1 MSTPAVYTPSEP
13 TGPPPAHLANEE
25 DDDELVRILK
35 AHANLLT
42 TRGRLTVDSEIQE
55 ANNQIK
61 HIINILMQRCKAK
74 HEELGITKD
83 LLAFAQGKI
92 NAFDETFTNLEHQ
105 LVIIRAANDNFR
117 DVNHNLQRDYDTV
130 DELRRRAIGERN
142 QVRHERNVLQ
152 ADYTQAVRD
161 RNEAQNAVN
170 RGNILL
176 NHWRLRATRTGGQL
190 VLANAQIGQVNAQ
203 LVHANNR
210 TIEST
215 TTSFKQYST
224 RDDMATTAIGLP
236 IFEGKATDDI
246 DTFVRLYMGYF
257 DTINLNPYAAGGP
270 PESWKRAMGILRS
283 CIGGAN
289 LAAFVAL
296 VIPEGAGGPNANT
309 YVNGS
314 QARAYSRDAA
324 NALATIRAAFIPTH
338 DLMGGDVAWG
348 RAGARPTDRAA
359 PATADAGIAANDN
372 QPIVFPGIKPNQA
385 LYWLRTQFPTIL
397 DEKKRI
403 RFNSLYQENEP
414 VDAFYRTV
422 KRAGKLLKLTDDLII
437 DQFFRGLSADNI
449 CEAER
454 FHNLNPDDLVK
465 HLGNLERRRAE
476 MRLGLQDRN
485 RRLRAD
491 YSDVTQPPLGKQE
504 PVVLKLKSSEISQ
517 EQLDKLLKAQ
527 AENLTKSFQAQ
538 IQELQKNIYRQR
550 PISSAG
556 SIQKTPVVKK
566 PPVRYDPEYMPE
578 DWYDPPLPDEIYMY
592 ENPDANPL
600 SDEQN
605 QQFFS
610 HIIESQ
616 KRKERELAKRIAR
629 KLRQAKD
636 KREDRELAQA
646 MRDLTL
652 DDNSMDIDVV
662 RGQKLE
668 LEEDDDGNIYVTA
681 VSSPGAPLWGKA
693 TPVKIPAKVTG
704 SKFTPAKVIT
714 KNDLLSLLRSADFR
728 KLLREILQEE
738 ISSVKK
744 VMEIPEDLAEE
755 GQEEDIREDDPM
767 DIDIT
772 RLENTKD
779 LLALGGEVNGIAIQC
794 LADTCANASFIQR
807 EAAEELGLDIDKS
820 ITHNIS
826 GAPGTGRT
834 FGMVKDV
841 LIKLTPECV
850 ITENLAVLSEYKHR
864 EIGLSRTCL
873 KRYNYDVHESRE
885 HVALTCDGK
894 NVFIPIVIDI
904 NRGDKK

>member
-105 LVIIRAANDNFR
+105 LVIIRTANDNFR
-117 DVNHNLQRDYDTV
+117 DANHNLQRDYDTV
-130 DELRRRAIGERN
+130 DELRRRAI
-142 QVRHERNVLQ
+142 
-152 ADYTQAVRD
+152 AVRD

-170 RGNILL
+170 HGNILL

-246 DTFVRLYMGYF
+246 DTFVRLYMGYL

-283 CIGGAN
+283 CMSGEAAEWFDREITGKNWELSGITSRGGAN

-296 VIPEGAGGPNANT
+296 VIPEAAGGPNAGT

-314 QARAYSRDAA
+314 EAQIYSRDGA
-324 NALATIRAAFIPTH
+324 NALATIRVAFIPTH
-338 DLMGGDVAWG
+338 DLIGGDKAWG

-359 PATADAGIAANDN
+359 PATADAGVAVNDN
-372 QPIVFPGIKPNQA
+372 NPIVFPGIKPNQA

-449 CEAER
+449 FEAER

-465 HLGNLERRRAE
+465 HLRNLEQRRAE

-491 YSDVTQPPLGKQE
+491 YSADSGIAKEHL
-504 PVVLKLKSSEISQ
+504 SAAS
-517 EQLDKLLKAQ
+517 
-527 AENLTKSFQAQ
+527 
-538 IQELQKNIYRQR
+538 Y
-550 PISSAG
+550 SAG

-578 DWYDPPLPDEIYMY
+578 DWYDPPLPDYIYMD

-668 LEEDDDGNIYVTA
+668 LEEDDDGNIYVVRAGAKKNKTA
-681 VSSPGAPLWGKA
+681 VSSPGAPLRGKA

-704 SKFTPAKVIT
+704 SKFTPAKAIT

-767 DIDIT
+767 NIDIT

-894 NVFIPIVIDI
+894 NVFIPIVPDI

>member
-25 DDDELVRILK
+25 NDDELVRILK

-83 LLAFAQGKI
+83 LLAFAQ
-92 NAFDETFTNLEHQ
+92 
-105 LVIIRAANDNFR
+105 VIIHAANDNFR
-117 DVNHNLQRDYDTV
+117 DANHNLQRDYDTV
-130 DELRRRAIGERN
+130 DELHRRAIGERN
-142 QVRHERNVLQ
+142 QARHERNVLQ

-246 DTFVRLYMGYF
+246 DTFVRLYMGYL

-283 CIGGAN
+283 CMSGEAAEWFDREITGKNWELSGITSRGGAN

-296 VIPEGAGGPNANT
+296 VIPESAGGPNAGT

-314 QARAYSRDAA
+314 EAQIYSRDVA

-338 DLMGGDVAWG
+338 DLIGGDKAWG

-359 PATADAGIAANDN
+359 PATADAGIAVNDN
-372 QPIVFPGIKPNQA
+372 NPIVFSGIKSNQA

-422 KRAGKLLKLTDDLII
+422 KRAEKLLKLTDDLII
-437 DQFFRGLSADNI
+437 DQFFRGLSTDNI

-465 HLGNLERRRAE
+465 HLRNLEQRRAE
-476 MRLGLQDRN
+476 MHLGLQDRN

-491 YSDVTQPPLGKQE
+491 YSDVIQPPLGNQE
-504 PVVLKLKSSEISQ
+504 PVVLKSKSSEISQ
-517 EQLDKLLKAQ
+517 EQLDKLLKVQ

-538 IQELQKNIYRQR
+538 IKELQKNIYRQR
-550 PISSAG
+550 PISFAD

-578 DWYDPPLPDEIYMY
+578 GL
-592 ENPDANPL
+592 
-600 SDEQN
+600 
-605 QQFFS
+605 
-610 HIIESQ
+610 SQ

-652 DDNSMDIDVV
+652 DDNSIDIDVV

-668 LEEDDDGNIYVTA
+668 LEEDDDA
-681 VSSPGAPLWGKA
+681 VSSSGAPLRSKA

-704 SKFTPAKVIT
+704 SKFTPAKAIT

-744 VMEIPEDLAEE
+744 VMEIPKDLAE
-755 GQEEDIREDDPM
+755 GQEEDIREDDPI

-826 GAPGTGRT
+826 GALGTGRT

-850 ITENLAVLSEYKHR
+850 ITEDLAVLDGYKYR

-885 HVALTCDGK
+885 HVALTCGGK
-894 NVFIPIVIDI
+894 NVFIPIVPDA